1 MRRACHDILYTVVN
15 SRAYAGE
22 VRIGM
27 EGWMKILIG
36 IDAAVI
42 LLAAAIEILMVR
54 KFRKR
59 S

>member
-1 MRRACHDILYTVVN
+1 
-15 SRAYAGE
+15 
-22 VRIGM
+22 M

-42 LLAAAIEILMVR
+42 LAVIAAEVMMVKKYR
-54 KFRKR
+54 K

>member
-1 MRRACHDILYTVVN
+1 
-15 SRAYAGE
+15 
-22 VRIGM
+22 M